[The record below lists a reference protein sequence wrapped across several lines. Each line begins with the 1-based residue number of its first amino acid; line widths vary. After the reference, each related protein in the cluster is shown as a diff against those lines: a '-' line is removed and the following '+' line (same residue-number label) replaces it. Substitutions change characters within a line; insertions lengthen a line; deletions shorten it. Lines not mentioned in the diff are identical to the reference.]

1 MDRKNRILNHELFL
15 KCYQKNE
22 EYEKE
27 REFCHH
33 DIVHFLDVARLGMIL
48 NEKEKLGVGE
58 ENIYA
63 AALLHD
69 IGRFR
74 QYEDGTPHEQA
85 SAVLARSIL
94 EDCGFEE
101 KETSVIIDAILG
113 HRTAANASERN
124 LRGLLYRAD
133 KLSRSCFFCKVE
145 QKCNWKVDKKNKELT
160 L

>member
-1 MDRKNRILNHELFL
+1 MDRKNRILKHELFL

-85 SAVLARSIL
+85 SAVLR
-94 EDCGFEE
+94 
-101 KETSVIIDAILG
+101 DAIHSGTGLRRLDHTLG
-113 HRTAANASERN
+113 DVFVSVGS
-124 LRGLLYRAD
+124 LPGQYGLLG
-133 KLSRSCFFCKVE
+133 
-145 QKCNWKVDKKNKELT
+145 
-160 L
+160 